1 MDTPSPQEVTQW
13 LSAWS
18 AGDAQALERLVPLVE
33 AELHRMAR
41 VRLRNERAGHTLQTT
56 ALVNE
61 AFMRLID
68 WQNIAWESRT
78 QFFGVAAGVMRNVLV
93 DHARKRKGIKVSL
106 SEADGQSTEREA
118 DFEALHDALTTLE
131 QFDPRRGR
139 IVELKFFGG
148 LAVEEIAT
156 FLGISPRTVARE
168 WKLARAWLF
177 HQLSRA

>member
-1 MDTPSPQEVTQW
+1 MDTPSPHEVTQL

-18 AGDAQALERLVPLVE
+18 AGDARALEQMVPLVE
-33 AELHRMAR
+33 AELHRMAHA
-41 VRLRNERAGHTLQTT
+41 RLRNERAGHTLQTT

-61 AFMRLID
+61 AFMRMID

-78 QFFGVAAGVMRNVLV
+78 QFFGVAARVMRNVLV
-93 DHARKRKGIKVSL
+93 DHARNRKGIKVSL
-106 SEADGQSTEREA
+106 SEAEGQSAEGDA
-118 DFEALHDALTTLE
+118 DFDALNDALTTLE
-131 QFDPRRGR
+131 QFDPRRGK

-148 LAVEEIAT
+148 LAVEEIAS

-177 HQLSRA
+177 HQLSQA